1 MNAELNE
8 KDQEGRTRKRE
19 RQTAGDGGM
28 GGGENNFILNAAE
41 FLITFI
47 KNFFSYL

>member
-19 RQTAGDGGM
+19 TDR
-28 GGGENNFILNAAE
+28 GGGGDERGRE
-41 FLITFI
+41 
-47 KNFFSYL
+47 